1 MLTQSL
7 CFLFYF
13 IWVFAYEKRTG
24 KKSHSIFMLFVC
36 QAKDVENERKFS
48 PFTHST
54 SNGLHPHTSRKNF
67 LSSDLIDVGN
77 FILEIFFRSLFTSW
91 DFVMCS
97 TRKKCQHFIPN
108 IDLIILKF
116 ERKLS
121 SFFVDIF
128 LQHSVQVFRY
138 FSPVSTERWSE
149 SAFIWWKITHHPFWG
164 AGTGK
169 WMEKLMDKKWGLLY
183 LWWFFYFTPEIL
195 CSLHIFSLSC
205 CHRWKMFRIEGEA
218 DDAV

>member
-77 FILEIFFRSLFTSW
+77 FILEIFFSVPIHLVGFCHVFNSEK
-91 DFVMCS
+91 VS
-97 TRKKCQHFIPN
+97 TFHSQYWFDHIKIWTK
-108 IDLIILKF
+108 IILIF
-116 ERKLS
+116 RRYLS
-121 SFFVDIF
+121 PALGAGISIF
-128 LQHSVQVFRY
+128 LSGFHRKMKWKCFY
-138 FSPVSTERWSE
+138 MMKNNTSPFLGCRDREMDG
-149 SAFIWWKITHHPFWG
+149 KIDG
-164 AGTGK
+164 
-169 WMEKLMDKKWGLLY
+169 
-183 LWWFFYFTPEIL
+183 
-195 CSLHIFSLSC
+195 
-205 CHRWKMFRIEGEA
+205 
-218 DDAV
+218 